1 MIKVFI
7 ATRVDKVDWDE
18 CVEQTII
25 AYSKEEALS
34 LANKEYGKWK
44 VEEVEDLTPKVLTQ
58 SFNWG

>member
-18 CVEQTII
+18 CVEQTIL
-25 AYSKEEALS
+25 AYSEEEALV
-34 LANKEYGKWK
+34 LANKEYGEWK
-44 VEEVEDLTPKVLTQ
+44 VEEVEDLAPKVLTQ